1 VTVKVSPSED
11 LLAVAVSLGEYH
23 TCALTSGGGVKCWGD
38 NTDGQLG
45 FETLPDNNS
54 TTPKLVSGLDSGV
67 KAVSAGGAHTCALTL
82 AGGVKCW
89 GNNSDGQLGD
99 EMTTNRLSPVDV
111 VGLSSGV
118 KAVSAGGNHTCA
130 LTSGGMVKCWGYN
143 DLGQLGDGTTTRVTT
158 AVDVVGLTS
167 GMKEVSAG
175 FQYTCALTDTG
186 GVKCWGNKYYGLSG
200 DWMNTSSS
208 TPVDVDGLTSGVKG
222 IGTGKYHTCA
232 ITETNSVKCW
242 GYNGDGQLGDET
254 FYYSLIPVDV
264 VGFTGEVVIAVTAG
278 DDHTCALTDEGVVKC
293 WGSNNFYQLGDG
305 TTEIRSNI
313 PVDIDGFGKDGEVAI
328 AISAGANH
336 TCAITQTGGLK
347 CWGYNQLGQL
357 GNVTPYC
364 DFFYCSKTPVDVD
377 GFDDAG
383 EDAIAI
389 SAGGNHTCAITTTG
403 GVQCWGYN
411 EFGQLGNSLTTDS
424 SIPVDVVGLSSN
436 VISVSAG
443 DQHTCAVTSSGAV
456 KCWGYN
462 YDGQLGD
469 SLTTDSSIPV
479 DVVGLS
485 SGVKAVSAGTGHTCA
500 ITGTDGVKCWGD
512 NTHGQLGWRLIWVPV
527 DVIGFIEIVDFVIY
541 LPVIVRK

>member
-1 VTVKVSPSED
+1 
-11 LLAVAVSLGEYH
+11 
-23 TCALTSGGGVKCWGD
+23 
-38 NTDGQLG
+38 
-45 FETLPDNNS
+45 
-54 TTPKLVSGLDSGV
+54 
-67 KAVSAGGAHTCALTL
+67 
-82 AGGVKCW
+82 
-89 GNNSDGQLGD
+89 
-99 EMTTNRLSPVDV
+99 
-111 VGLSSGV
+111 
-118 KAVSAGGNHTCA
+118 
-130 LTSGGMVKCWGYN
+130 
-143 DLGQLGDGTTTRVTT
+143 
-158 AVDVVGLTS
+158 
-167 GMKEVSAG
+167 
-175 FQYTCALTDTG
+175 
-186 GVKCWGNKYYGLSG
+186 
-200 DWMNTSSS
+200 
-208 TPVDVDGLTSGVKG
+208 
-222 IGTGKYHTCA
+222 
-232 ITETNSVKCW
+232 
-242 GYNGDGQLGDET
+242 
-254 FYYSLIPVDV
+254 VDV